1 MNNSFSDAFSLQGRV
16 LWALCLREIHG
27 RHGRFRIGY
36 LWQLIRAVFG
46 IGVFWWVREM
56 GNFHPPQGMATPVFL
71 LLGFVPWFIFSE
83 GMSMVMEAVRT
94 NKALLTFPQVT
105 PLDLCLGSWIVAAAT
120 QIVVLAVFLAGIAIV
135 GYDIR
140 IHDFPLFI
148 AAISG
153 ITLLTLGLGL
163 FLAALNLYLP
173 LVENIV
179 PMVMRIMFLI
189 TGVFFSPVQMASLYG
204 DAIMWL
210 PTANYIEM
218 LRGSFSGTGIPDLV
232 KVEYTVAVTVI
243 SLVLGLL
250 LERHVRPKHEV
261 V

>member
-1 MNNSFSDAFSLQGRV
+1 MNNTFSDAFSLQGRV

-46 IGVFWWVREM
+46 IGVFWGIREM
-56 GNFHPPQGMATPVFL
+56 GNFHPPQGMSTPVFL
-71 LLGFVPWFIFSE
+71 LMGFVPWFIFSE
-83 GMSMVMEAVRT
+83 GIEKVMEAVRT

-105 PLDLCLGSWIVAAAT
+105 PLDLCVSSWIVAAAT
-120 QIVVLAVFLAGIAIV
+120 QIVVLAAFLAGIAIV
-135 GYDIR
+135 GYDVH
-140 IHDFPLFI
+140 IHDFPLFM
-148 AAISG
+148 AALSG
-153 ITLLTLGLGL
+153 ISLLALGMGL
-163 FLAALNLYLP
+163 FFTALNLYLP
-173 LVENIV
+173 MIEKVV
-179 PMVMRIMFLI
+179 PMVLRVLFFMS
-189 TGVFFSPVQMASLYG
+189 GVFFSPVQMAGVYG

-218 LRGSFSGTGIPDLV
+218 LRASFSGAGVPDLV
-232 KVEYTVAVTVI
+232 KVEYTAAVTVI

-250 LERHVRPKHEV
+250 LERHARPKQEV